1 LSAGKWRQPKR
12 TVHQLFPPHRNHNRT
27 VRYNYRSMKKYLN
40 HEIRINKM
48 EKLRKPFYIILPIL
62 LLITFNSFSQSI
74 EQKDS
79 LNNKLMNAAR
89 EIMASAGTC
98 ALITLDQQGRS
109 RVRVMD
115 PFLPESDFTVWFGT
129 NPKSRKVDQ
138 IKKDPRVTLYYFDKS
153 ASGYVMIHGIAQIVN
168 DPMEKE
174 KRWKAEWEA
183 FYPNKPDGYLLI
195 KVSPEWMEVISY
207 AHGIVGDPLT
217 WEPPVVLFESK
228 K

>member
-1 LSAGKWRQPKR
+1 
-12 TVHQLFPPHRNHNRT
+12 
-27 VRYNYRSMKKYLN
+27 
-40 HEIRINKM
+40 M

-168 DPMEKE
+168 DPIEKE

-195 KVSPEWMEVISY
+195 KVSPEWMEVISS
-207 AHGIVGDPLT
+207 AHSIVGDPLT